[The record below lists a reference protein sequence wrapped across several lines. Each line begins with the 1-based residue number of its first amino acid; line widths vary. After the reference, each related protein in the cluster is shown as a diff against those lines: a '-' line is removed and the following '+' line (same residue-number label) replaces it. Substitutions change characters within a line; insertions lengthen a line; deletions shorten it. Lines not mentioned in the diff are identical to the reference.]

1 MTERDWDDDTE
12 YHEALAR
19 AERATRF
26 GWTAMKILV
35 ALLAIAVLAPGL
47 LVVLGGIAAVFPD
60 Y

>member
-1 MTERDWDDDTE
+1 ME

-26 GWTAMKILV
+26 GWTAMKILAV
-35 ALLAIAVLAPGL
+35 LLAVAVPAPGL
-47 LVVLGGIAAVFPD
+47 LVMLGGIAVALSN